1 MTRQRINAKNQL
13 KASGSL
19 GYADGAATSEGQT
32 VIDISPKTFVA
43 GSLRVFVGGSRLT
56 SGQDFTIDNDHQI
69 TLDIGMPDTTRW
81 TMDWDEASYIVNDA
95 NSVNGIQAS
104 ATPVADKLLALDGG
118 AKFPSSVI
126 PAGSVVGFTSA
137 FSTNVV
143 VGTTF
148 SNYTAGMFT
157 DAMGG
162 EILNLV
168 YTPKAAGNKLLLMG
182 HTVVRRDA
190 AGDLYAILGIFV
202 AGTTNSIV
210 SIASQ
215 EYASGFGSHAYAC
228 HTTYIAPGTSPLT
241 FSLRAAAYVTH
252 TGTVYLNFSGGNG
265 DQGGANLSIMEI
277 SV

>member
-1 MTRQRINAKNQL
+1 MSRQRINAKNQL

-56 SGQDFTIDNDHQI
+56 SGQDFVIDNDHQI
-69 TLDIGMPDTTRW
+69 TLNIGMPDTTRW

-104 ATPVADKLLALDGG
+104 ATPVADKLLALDSGS
-118 AKFPSSVI
+118 KFPSSVI

-137 FSTNVV
+137 FSTDIIS
-143 VGTTF
+143 GTIW
-148 SNYTAGMFT
+148 SNWGVGMFT
-157 DAMGG
+157 TSHGG
-162 EILNLV
+162 DIITLS
-168 YTPKAAGNKLLLMG
+168 YTPKAAGNKLFLMG
-182 HTVVRRDA
+182 HTCIRRDA
-190 AGDLYAILGIFV
+190 GGDLLAIAGIFV
-202 AGTTNSIV
+202 VGTTNAIV
-210 SIASQ
+210 STFSQ
-215 EYASGFGSHAYAC
+215 EYASGFPSHSYSC
-228 HTTYIAPGTSPLT
+228 HTVYISPGTSELT
-241 FSLRAAAYVTH
+241 FKLRAAVYSGH
-252 TGTVYLNFSGGNG
+252 TGTTYLNYASFAG